1 MQKSCIEIVSICN
14 FLREKGHFK
23 GNKMSTNKRRAVIT
37 GIGIISP
44 YGMGVDKFWNSLIEG
59 KSGISKIENISLEG
73 HTVHVAGEIKN
84 FEEFS
89 TIDSKDS
96 KRMDRYTQFA
106 VMAADEAVK
115 DSGISTENV
124 DPYRFGVIV
133 GSAAGGFATFE
144 KQHHI
149 IIERGPSK
157 CSPFTVPM
165 IIADMGAGRI
175 SMKHG
180 AKGLNKAV
188 VTACATSAHCIGDA
202 LREIQY
208 GEADAIIAG
217 GAEAV
222 ITRLGI
228 GAFTS
233 ARTLSKRNDEP
244 TKASRPYDR
253 DRDGFVMSEGAAVVI
268 VEELEHAKARGA
280 KIYGEI
286 VGYGQTADAYDI
298 VAPDP
303 SGKGAAKAME
313 LAVKDA
319 GLKPGD
325 IQYINS
331 HGTSTGL
338 GDVAESLAI
347 AEVFGDLSVNK
358 DLKVSSTKSMHGHM
372 LGATGAAEAIVCLK
386 VINEG
391 IIPPTINLDNQD
403 EHVANLNYVPHKAIK
418 AHVDCALSNSFG
430 FGGHNASL
438 VFKRYVD

>member
-1 MQKSCIEIVSICN
+1 
-14 FLREKGHFK
+14 
-23 GNKMSTNKRRAVIT
+23 MSTNKKRAVIT

-106 VMAADEAVK
+106 VMAADEAVE
-115 DSGISTENV
+115 DSGISTNNV

-202 LREIQY
+202 LRAIQY
-208 GEADAIIAG
+208 GEADVIIAG

-244 TKASRPYDR
+244 TKASRPYDK

-280 KIYGEI
+280 KIYGEV

-303 SGKGAAKAME
+303 TGKGAAKAME
-313 LAVKDA
+313 FAVKDA
-319 GLKPGD
+319 GLKPSD

-358 DLKVSSTKSMHGHM
+358 ELKVSSTKSMHGHM

-418 AHVDCALSNSFG
+418 ADVDCALSNSFG

-438 VFKRYVD
+438 VFKKYKG

>member
-1 MQKSCIEIVSICN
+1 
-14 FLREKGHFK
+14 
-23 GNKMSTNKRRAVIT
+23 MSTNKRRAVIT

-338 GDVAESLAI
+338 ADVAESLAI
-347 AEVFGDLSVNK
+347 AEVFGDLSINK

>member
-1 MQKSCIEIVSICN
+1 
-14 FLREKGHFK
+14 
-23 GNKMSTNKRRAVIT
+23 MSTNKRRAVIT

-157 CSPFTVPM
+157 CSAFTVPM
-165 IIADMGAGRI
+165 IIGDMGAGRI